1 MSDRSERA
9 VLLKQG
15 KSNCA
20 QAVALAFSDI
30 THMSEE
36 DIFKIVQ
43 AFGGGLGTMDGH
55 CGAISG
61 AAVIIG
67 LLYDDKKTAMMKIR
81 NISEAFKD
89 RNETL
94 ICRQLKGIDTGEAKR
109 SCDDC
114 VRDAVEFLEKE
125 LVDLC

>member
-36 DIFKIVQ
+36 DIFKIAQ
-43 AFGGGLGTMDGH
+43 AFGGGLGGMDGH
-55 CGAISG
+55 SG

-89 RNETL
+89 RNKTL
-94 ICRQLKGIDTGEAKR
+94 ICRELKGIDTGEAKR

>member
-15 KSNCA
+15 KFNCA

-36 DIFKIVQ
+36 DIFKITQ

-94 ICRQLKGIDTGEAKR
+94 ICKELKGIDTGEAKR

-114 VRDAVEFLEKE
+114 VRDAVGFLEKE
-125 LVDLC
+125 LFDLC